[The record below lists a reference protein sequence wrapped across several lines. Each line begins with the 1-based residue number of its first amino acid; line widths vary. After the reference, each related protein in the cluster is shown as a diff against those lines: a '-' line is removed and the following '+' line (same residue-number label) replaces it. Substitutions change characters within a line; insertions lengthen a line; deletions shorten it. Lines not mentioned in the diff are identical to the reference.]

1 MINQPTADVSIECSP
16 PRNLRGRSDTE
27 DGAGMLQILSQ
38 RMLDPSDDERST
50 FFPIWED
57 KIFRICCAVAVL
69 VDPLF
74 LYIPVKHEEF
84 ACFYWQYELIWPFIG
99 LQSAIDL
106 FYAMDI
112 FVFWQRVRRRRDANR
127 TSVKARIF
135 KWLPIIPRIY
145 MSLPIPQATVLIG
158 RFAYNID
165 NYIFLVLFYPLQYTL
180 RTYGTFGLI
189 KQRPN
194 IETGIGRWLQAILDF
209 LPFIIASHLF
219 GAFWYYFA
227 VDRELNCWVKA
238 FKDVEFE
245 ECQVFY
251 NFYCGDPMYNTTENC
266 YNMRT
271 DEQQQF
277 HPSSFEELS
286 TILKA
291 SCPIN
296 PANTTKFD
304 FGIYQYALQS
314 DFTMSRNLPRK
325 LLQSFWWGL
334 RNLSSFGSNLNT
346 SLYVLEVCFSIL
358 VSVSGLA
365 LFLVYLN
372 ARIQVSRKRSDHI
385 KLRPRMQMVNLDID
399 LWLSRNDLSEHKKEI
414 KKLIIKNVQQ
424 KVEENKDVD
433 VHDFF
438 SLLPTVKKRHIMS
451 LPRLA
456 ALKKVPMFKNM
467 NIRVLNEI
475 SKHLELA
482 TITKNCYIIRE
493 GEPIWNVL
501 FITHGTAVSYK
512 TCNQTLVGGSSS
524 IKCLGKDDFIGEEL
538 LDWAF
543 VFASISVLP
552 VSPTTVM
559 SQTKVEAFSIS
570 ANNLRRVVSKFR
582 LHFSLNSPD
591 LEHSPLEHKAAL
603 SLQAA
608 WRATANRSRGWSRL
622 RELLHCSEV

>member
-1 MINQPTADVSIECSP
+1 MINQPTSDVSIEFSP
-16 PRNLRGRSDTE
+16 PRNSRGRSDTE

-74 LYIPVKHEEF
+74 LYIPVNHEEF

-112 FVFWQRVRRRRDANR
+112 FVFWQRVRRRRRYANR
-127 TSVKARIF
+127 TSVKVRIF

-165 NYIFLVLFYPLQYTL
+165 NYIFLVFFYPLQYTL

-227 VDRELNCWVKA
+227 VDRELNCWTKA
-238 FKDVEFE
+238 FKDVALEGCIVE
-245 ECQVFY
+245 Y
-251 NFYCGDPMYNTTENC
+251 NFYCGDSIYISTENC
-266 YNMRT
+266 YKGN
-271 DEQQQF
+271 
-277 HPSSFEELS
+277 SSFEELS
-286 TILKA
+286 KLLKA

-314 DFTMSRNLPRK
+314 DFTRSRNLPRK

-372 ARIQVSRKRSDHI
+372 ARIQVSKKRSDHI
-385 KLRPRMQMVNLDID
+385 KLRQRMQRVNLDID
-399 LWLSRNDLSEHKKEI
+399 LWLSRNDISGQKEI
-414 KKLIIKNVQQ
+414 KKLIMKNVQQ

-438 SLLPTVKKRHIMS
+438 SLLPVVKKRQIMS

-475 SKHLELA
+475 AKHLELV

-501 FITHGTAVSYK
+501 FITHGTAASYK
-512 TCNQTLVGGSSS
+512 TCNQTLVGGSSI
-524 IKCLGKDDFIGEEL
+524 IKCLGKDDLIGDEL

-543 VFASISVLP
+543 AFASLSVLP

-559 SQTKVEAFSIS
+559 SQTRVEAFSIS

-582 LHFSLNSPD
+582 LHFSLNLPD

-608 WRATANRSRGWSRL
+608 WRATANRSRGWSTL